1 MRGGKTRDT
10 LQGAIAMTEPS
21 KGVMP
26 EQNPFERH
34 IARIAGD
41 LGIGKAQAEATALLL
56 GEGATVPFI
65 ARYRKEVTGTL
76 DEVQITT
83 IRDRLA
89 QLAELDKRREAIL
102 KSLAERE
109 LLTDELKG
117 RIDAAETLAVL
128 EDIYLPFRPKR
139 RTRAIAAREKGLEPL
154 ARRIFAQEEPF
165 DPLAEALAFVD
176 PEKGVA
182 APEEALAG
190 ARDIIAEWVNENEQA
205 RARMRAFFADRAVF
219 QSKVIASREKE
230 GDRYLDYFDWEEPA
244 AKAPSHR
251 ILAMRRGEKEEFLTL
266 RVIPPEAEAI
276 SLLCSLFVKGKGP
289 LAQQVRLAVEDSY
302 RRLLGNAMETEIRM
316 VSKKRADTEAIRVFA
331 DNLRQLLLAPPL
343 GQKRILALDPGFR
356 TGCKLVCLNAQGRLI
371 HHETIYP
378 HLSDKD
384 REAAAKRIQ
393 SLCAQLKIEA
403 IAIGN
408 GTAGRETETFLG
420 TLGLP
425 EAIQIVMVN
434 ESGASVYSASKIA
447 RDELPDYDV
456 TVRGAVS
463 IGRRLMDPLA
473 ELVKIEPKA
482 IGVGQYQHD
491 VDQGELKSSLDDVVM
506 SCVNAVGVEL
516 NTASAAL
523 LTYVSGLG
531 PALAEKIVAWRNER
545 GPFTSREE
553 LQNVPRLG
561 AKAFVQAA
569 GFLRILNG
577 KNPLDASAVHP
588 ESYPIVD
595 RMAEDL
601 NCSVS
606 DLMRD
611 EELRKR
617 IDPARYMT
625 GEIGLPTLNDILAE
639 LAKPGRDPRAGF
651 EAFRFADGIEKIE
664 DLKAG
669 MKLPGIVTNITAFGA
684 FVDIGV
690 HQDGLVH
697 LSQIA
702 DRYVKDPSEILKVRQ
717 VVEVTVF
724 AVDLERKRISLTM
737 KTHPDTADGAALK
750 AKGNGR
756 REKERG
762 SADGKAPTLR
772 AERPREERPAS
783 DGEPS
788 PGSGSAHPPKE
799 KAAQEPPRKEEPPKK
814 ILPRQDR
821 GKPDHSRPQRG
832 RARNEKVPFNNP
844 FVAVFGKKPV

>member
-1 MRGGKTRDT
+1 
-10 LQGAIAMTEPS
+10 MTEPS
-21 KGVMP
+21 KSGVP
-26 EQNPFERH
+26 KENPFERH
-34 IARIAGD
+34 IAKIAGD
-41 LGIGKAQAEATALLL
+41 LHIGKAQVEATAILL
-56 GEGATVPFI
+56 GEGGTVPFI

-76 DEVQITT
+76 DEVQITA

-117 RIDAAETLAVL
+117 KIDAAETITVL

-139 RTRAIAAREKGLEPL
+139 RTRATAAREKGLEPL
-154 ARRIFAQEEPF
+154 AQRIFAQEEVF
-165 DPLAEALAFVD
+165 DPLAEAAAFVD
-176 PEKGVA
+176 LEKGVA
-182 APEEALAG
+182 TSEEALAG
-190 ARDIIAEWVNENEQA
+190 ARDIIAEWINENEQA
-205 RARMRAFFADRAVF
+205 RARMRAYFTDKAVF
-219 QSKVIASREKE
+219 QSKVITGKEKE
-230 GDRYLDYFDWEEPA
+230 GDRYQDYFDWEEPA

-251 ILAMRRGEKEEFLTL
+251 ILAIRRGEKEEFLTL

-276 SLLCSLFVKGKGP
+276 SLLCGLFVKGNG
-289 LAQQVRLAVEDSY
+289 LIAEQVRLAVEDGY
-302 RRLLGNAMETEIRM
+302 RRLLANSMETEIRM
-316 VSKKRADTEAIRVFA
+316 ASKKRADAEAIRVFA
-331 DNLRQLLLAPPL
+331 DNLRQLLLSPPL
-343 GQKRILALDPGFR
+343 GQKRVLALDPGFR

-384 REAAAKRIQ
+384 RESAAKRVL
-393 SLCAQLKIEA
+393 SLCEQLNIEA

-425 EAIQIVMVN
+425 ETIQTVMVN

-447 RDELPDYDV
+447 RDEFPDYDV

-473 ELVKIEPKA
+473 ELVKIDPKA

-491 VDQGELKSSLDDVVM
+491 VDQGELKQSLDDVVM

-516 NTASAAL
+516 NTASADL

-531 PALAEKIVAWRNER
+531 PALAGKIVAWRNDH
-545 GPFTSREE
+545 GPFASREE

-561 AKAFVQAA
+561 AKAFIQAA
-569 GFLRILNG
+569 GFLRIRG
-577 KNPLDASAVHP
+577 GSNPLDASAVHP
-588 ESYPIVD
+588 ESYAIVD

-601 NCSVS
+601 NCSVA

-611 EELRKR
+611 EALQKR
-617 IDPARYMT
+617 IDPARYVT
-625 GEIGLPTLNDILAE
+625 SEIGLPTLNDILAE
-639 LAKPGRDPRAGF
+639 LAKPGRDPRAEF
-651 EAFRFADGIEKIE
+651 ETFRFADGIEKIE
-664 DLKAG
+664 NLTVG

-702 DRYVKDPSEILKVRQ
+702 DRYVKDPGEILKVRQ
-717 VVEVTVF
+717 AVEVTVLT
-724 AVDLERKRISLTM
+724 VDLERKRISLTL
-737 KTHPDTADGAALK
+737 KSHPDAADGAAVK
-750 AKGNGR
+750 VQRKQRQGKEGESAGEKPPKPRAEKPRQEQPAPGGGPSRRSGSGHPR
-756 REKERG
+756 REKTAQDA
-762 SADGKAPTLR
+762 SQK
-772 AERPREERPAS
+772 ERPA
-783 DGEPS
+783 D
-788 PGSGSAHPPKE
+788 
-799 KAAQEPPRKEEPPKK
+799 KK
-814 ILPRQDR
+814 IHERRDQ
-821 GKPDHSRPQRG
+821 GKPDHTRPHRG
-832 RARNEKVPFNNP
+832 RPRDEKVPFNNP
-844 FVAVFGKKPV
+844 FVAVFGKK